1 MRLSIDEYASR
12 FNLSISTV
20 HTQLRNKEL
29 EYTIDNGMVYITMR
43 SITPQNSTK
52 SSAQTIINL
61 YQQENQELKEKLTDL
76 ELKIDKLI
84 NDKEQML
91 REERSRI
98 ENLYQSKDEQLKSV
112 LELIHTK
119 LQLTQITAPQQA
131 PHPDAEEVVEALVDV
146 EHNETQP
153 VPSTQKISL
162 RHYLKNIGLEAEER
176 RIIKRRFA
184 GAYGSDVRILQHNGE
199 FFLDLA
205 KFDYLDLLKTH

>member
-12 FNLSISTV
+12 FNLPISTV

-29 EYTIDNGMVYITMR
+29 EYSIDNGMVYILLR
-43 SITPQNSTK
+43 SVTPQNNTK

-61 YQQENQELKEKLTDL
+61 YQQENQELKEKLTEL
-76 ELKIDKLI
+76 EQKIDKLI

-91 REERSRI
+91 RDERSRI

-119 LQLTQITAPQQA
+119 LQLTQVTAPQ
-131 PHPDAEEVVEALVDV
+131 PTSHSTEEVVETLIDV
-146 EHNETQP
+146 ERDETHTK
-153 VPSTQKISL
+153 PSTQKISL

-205 KFDYLDLLKTH
+205 KFDYIDLLKTH

>member
-12 FNLSISTV
+12 FNLPISTV

-29 EYTIDNGMVYITMR
+29 EYTIDNGMVYIMLR
-43 SITPQNSTK
+43 SITPQSTK

-61 YQQENQELKEKLTDL
+61 YQQENQELKEKLSEL

-91 REERSRI
+91 RDERSRI

-119 LQLTQITAPQQA
+119 LQLTQVAPPQQQT
-131 PHPDAEEVVEALVDV
+131 HLSENEVEELLEVDSS
-146 EHNETQP
+146 ETETIN
-153 VPSTQKISL
+153 SLQKISL
-162 RHYLKNIGLEAEER
+162 RQYLKNIGLEPQER
-176 RIIKRRFA
+176 RLIKRRFA

-205 KFDYLDLLKTH
+205 KFDYSDLIKTN

>member
-12 FNLSISTV
+12 FNLPISTV

-29 EYTIDNGMVYITMR
+29 EYTIDKGMVYIMLR
-43 SITPQNSTK
+43 SITPQSSTK

-61 YQQENQELKEKLTDL
+61 YQQENQELKEKLTEL

-91 REERSRI
+91 RDERSRI

-119 LQLTQITAPQQA
+119 LQLTQVTPPQQQT
-131 PHPDAEEVVEALVDV
+131 HLAEDEVEELLEV
-146 EHNETQP
+146 NSSETE
-153 VPSTQKISL
+153 TANNLQKISL
-162 RHYLKNIGLEAEER
+162 RQYLKNIGLEAQER
-176 RIIKRRFA
+176 RLIKRRFA
-184 GAYGSDVRILQHNGE
+184 GAYGSDIRILQHNGE

-205 KFDYLDLLKTH
+205 KFDYSDLIKTN

>member
-12 FNLSISTV
+12 FNLPISTV

-29 EYTIDNGMVYITMR
+29 EYTIDKGMVYITLR
-43 SITPQNSTK
+43 SITPQSNTK

-61 YQQENQELKEKLTDL
+61 YQQENQELKEKLTEL
-76 ELKIDKLI
+76 EQKIDKLI

-119 LQLTQITAPQQA
+119 LQLTQVAPPQQA
-131 PHPDAEEVVEALVDV
+131 PLPTEEMETIVEID
-146 EHNETQP
+146 HGETE
-153 VPSTQKISL
+153 PSASSQKISL
-162 RHYLKNIGLEAEER
+162 RQYLKNIGLEAQER
-176 RIIKRRFA
+176 RLIKRRFA

-205 KFDYLDLLKTH
+205 KFDYQDLLKTI